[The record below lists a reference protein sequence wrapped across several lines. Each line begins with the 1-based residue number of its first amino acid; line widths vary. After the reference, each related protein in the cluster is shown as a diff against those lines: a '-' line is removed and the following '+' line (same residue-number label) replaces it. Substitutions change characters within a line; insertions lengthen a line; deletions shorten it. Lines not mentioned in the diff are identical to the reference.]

1 MKKLLV
7 FLTFIFC
14 VGFVSAQSA
23 QQLLNQIGRA
33 PVKTVKPKGEMR
45 IFVKE
50 GEEVITNFPSE
61 NLTAAP
67 KIHIVLPKLDGQNR
81 YPSIYIIS
89 PEELDKEKIEKM
101 YPAFYGKY
109 YFVTVR
115 LEEGEK
121 KFAQFLTSELLP
133 YMEVNYP
140 VSSTPQDRTFVAKNS
155 FAIAYLADLKN
166 ISAYLK
172 NAALGFDYSSPL
184 PEINVTKN
192 INLWAEGPVDN
203 IAALHAALAKQN
215 LVYLEDFAYDIVAG
229 GTKHFDNL
237 EFLFNK
243 KGRKIVKTT
252 PYQQFDTLDLD
263 KDFTSLFWINL
274 KSKSGYNLAYVP
286 QDLRIAPPF
295 LNWNKEQAAFNIIS
309 GATVGKIKVSGKTE
323 FGKKF
328 KAKFNLINSASIVQ
342 KPAPKTVQKTEKV
355 AGKQVKNT
363 KK

>member
-14 VGFVSAQSA
+14 VGFVSAQTA

-89 PEELDKEKIEKM
+89 PEEIDKEKIEKM

-115 LEEGEK
+115 LEEGEN
-121 KFAQFLTSELLP
+121 KFVQFLTSELLP
-133 YMEVNYP
+133 YMEVNYA

-155 FAIAYLADLKN
+155 FALAYLADLKN

-184 PEINVTKN
+184 PEIEAAQG

-203 IAALHAALAKQN
+203 MAALHAALTKQN
-215 LVYLEDFAYDIVAG
+215 LIYLEDFAYDIVTG

-243 KGRKIVKTT
+243 KGRKIVKNTV
-252 PYQQFDTLDLD
+252 YQQFAILDLD
-263 KDFTSLFWINL
+263 KDFTSLFWLNL
-274 KSKSGYNLAYVP
+274 KAKSGYNLVYIP

-295 LNWNKEQAAFNIIS
+295 LNWNKEQAAFNIIP
-309 GATVGKIKVSGKTE
+309 GASEGKIKVSGKTD

-328 KAKFNLINSASIVQ
+328 NAKFNLINSASIVQ
-342 KPAPKTVQKTEKV
+342 KPAQKPAKTGKKTAK
-355 AGKQVKNT
+355 KQ
-363 KK
+363 

>member
-1 MKKLLV
+1 MKKLFV

-14 VGFVSAQSA
+14 VGFAAVCVHAQTA

-50 GEEVITNFPSE
+50 GEEVITNFPSA
-61 NLTAAP
+61 NLTVSP
-67 KIHIVLPKLDGQNR
+67 KIHIILPSENTGR

-109 YFVTVR
+109 YFITVR
-115 LEEGEK
+115 LEEGENN
-121 KFAQFLTSELLP
+121 FAQFLTSELLP
-133 YMEVNYP
+133 YIEVNYA
-140 VSSTPQDRTFVAKNS
+140 VSSTPQERTFVAKNS
-155 FAIAYLADLKN
+155 FALAYLADLKN

-172 NAALGFDYSSPL
+172 NVALGFDYSSPL
-184 PEINVTKN
+184 PEIPAVDGL
-192 INLWAEGPVDN
+192 NLFAEGPVEN
-203 IAALHAALAKQN
+203 VAALHAALAKQN
-215 LVYLEDFAYDIVAG
+215 LVYLKDFAYNITKD

-243 KGRKIVKTT
+243 AGRKIVKTT
-252 PYQQFDTLDLD
+252 PYQQFETLDLD
-263 KDFTSLFWINL
+263 KDFTSEFWLNL
-274 KSKSGYNLAYVP
+274 KSRSGYNLAYIP

-295 LNWNKEQAAFNIIS
+295 LNWNNEQAAFNIIP
-309 GATVGKIKVSGKTE
+309 GATVGKVKVSGKTE

-328 KAKFNLINSASIVQ
+328 KAKFDISS
-342 KPAPKTVQKTEKV
+342 
-355 AGKQVKNT
+355 T
-363 KK
+363 K